1 MTRTADFN
9 DNIEIL
15 CASEMVGSAITVG
28 GLSATCS
35 SVVF

>member
-15 CASEMVGSAITVG
+15 GASEMVGSAITVG
-28 GLSATCS
+28 GSSATCS